1 MQPDLFDDYRR
12 DRQDIA
18 IEGFAMEALPH
29 LRRHVPAQGEA
40 LLCFTQLL
48 PGREL
53 AQIREQ
59 IAHFSALRRDFE
71 WKVYELDQ
79 PSNLKSMLEAEGLV
93 ADEPEVFM
101 LYPLQTATG
110 ARAQHLP
117 AGIELRRVSELAQL
131 PDVLRVQEL
140 IWGRSLD
147 WLHDKLAASLLKPEA
162 MSMFCAYADGQPI
175 ATGWTD
181 YPPGSRFPEL
191 HGGAVLPEWRGRGVY
206 SALFQ
211 VRFEEALQ
219 RGFEWMAVDAS
230 PMSRPILSAMGFVPV
245 CMTWPLRYRQAGAR

>member
-1 MQPDLFDDYRR
+1 MNPELFDRYRR

-18 IEGFAMEALPH
+18 IEGFTLESLPH
-29 LRRHVPAQGEA
+29 LRRHLPAEGEA
-40 LLCFTQLL
+40 LLCFTQLV
-48 PGREL
+48 PGQEL
-53 AQIREQ
+53 AQIHEQ

-79 PSNLKSMLEAEGLV
+79 PSNLKSLLEAEGFA

-101 LYPLQTATG
+101 LYPLQTTVET
-110 ARAQHLP
+110 RVRNLP
-117 AGIELRRVSELAQL
+117 AGIEVRSISDTTQL

-140 IWGRSLD
+140 IWGRRFD
-147 WLHDKLAASLLKPEA
+147 WLHEKLAASLLQPEA

-211 VRFEEALQ
+211 VRFEEARQ

-230 PMSRPILSAMGFVPV
+230 PMSHPILSAIGFVPV
-245 CMTWPLRYRQAGAR
+245 CMTWPLRYRQAAAR